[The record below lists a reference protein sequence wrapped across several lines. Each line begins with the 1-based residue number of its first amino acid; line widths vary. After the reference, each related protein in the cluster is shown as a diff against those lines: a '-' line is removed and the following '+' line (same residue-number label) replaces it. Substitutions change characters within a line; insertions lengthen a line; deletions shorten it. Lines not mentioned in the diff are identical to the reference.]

1 MKDNIN
7 TLSALSM
14 PRLSSE
20 EQELFSKQKHFPRWL
35 LNRLS
40 ERAGV
45 DLRNMT
51 LDEAVEKFIA
61 FYIG

>member
-1 MKDNIN
+1 
-7 TLSALSM
+7 M